1 MKHQF
6 NPEKTNSTQNRTQE
20 TRNTMSRRR
29 NATWTAFIALTTG
42 FIFMAGYA
50 MNAPMKP
57 AVVAVVDL
65 EKVFNNLD
73 SRQTEEAKIIAMRD
87 EMIEKADG
95 MRDELELISAE
106 LESLEAGSATMI
118 EMNDQAISISGKL
131 RAFETYGKL
140 LIEREQASALRT
152 TYDLIRIEAGKLSES
167 MGIDLVLL
175 NDSIPVVD
183 LTDAAGTL
191 QQISARRILWANN
204 TLDITENLLAQMNNA
219 GAG

>member
-1 MKHQF
+1 
-6 NPEKTNSTQNRTQE
+6 
-20 TRNTMSRRR
+20 
-29 NATWTAFIALTTG
+29 
-42 FIFMAGYA
+42 
-50 MNAPMKP
+50 MNAPIKP

-73 SRQTEEAKIIAMRD
+73 SRATEEAKIIAMRD
-87 EMIEKADG
+87 EMVEKADG

-140 LIEREQASALRT
+140 LIEREQASTLRN

-204 TLDITENLLAQMNNA
+204 TLDITEKLLAQMNGA

>member
-1 MKHQF
+1 
-6 NPEKTNSTQNRTQE
+6 
-20 TRNTMSRRR
+20 MSRRR
-29 NATWTAFIALTTG
+29 NATWISFIALTTG

-50 MNAPMKP
+50 MNAPIKP
-57 AVVAVVDL
+57 AVVAMVDL

-73 SRQTEEAKIIAMRD
+73 SREGEEKKILAMRD
-87 EMIEKADG
+87 EMIKKADG

-131 RAFETYGKL
+131 RAYETYGTL
-140 LIEREQASALRT
+140 LIEREQASTLRN
-152 TYDLIRIEAGKLSES
+152 TYDLIRVEAGKLSKT

-204 TLDITENLLAQMNNA
+204 TLDITENLLAQMNGA

>member
-1 MKHQF
+1 
-6 NPEKTNSTQNRTQE
+6 
-20 TRNTMSRRR
+20 MSRRK
-29 NATWTAFIALTTG
+29 NTSLIACITLATG

-50 MNAPMKP
+50 ASTPAKP

-73 SRQTEEAKIIAMRD
+73 SRKADEEKIIAMRD
-87 EMIEKADG
+87 DMVAQADE
-95 MRDELELISAE
+95 MRDELELLTAE

-118 EMNDQAISISGKL
+118 EMNDQAISISGRL

-140 LIEREQASALRT
+140 LIERDQAATLRN
-152 TYDLIRIEAGKLSES
+152 TYDLIRSEAGKLSKAK
-167 MGIDLVLL
+167 GIDLVLL
-175 NDSIPVVD
+175 NDSIPIVD

-191 QQISARRILWANN
+191 QQISARRILWAND
-204 TLDITENLLAQMNNA
+204 TLDITDELLAQMNGD

>member
-1 MKHQF
+1 
-6 NPEKTNSTQNRTQE
+6 
-20 TRNTMSRRR
+20 MSRQK
-29 NATWTAFIALTTG
+29 NTSLIACIALATG

-50 MNAPMKP
+50 ANAPIKP

-73 SRQTEEAKIIAMRD
+73 SRKVEEDKILAMRED
-87 EMIEKADG
+87 MIGQAEE
-95 MRDELELISAE
+95 MRDELELLTAE

-118 EMNDQAISISGKL
+118 EMNDRAISISGKL

-140 LIEREQASALRT
+140 LIERDQAATLRK
-152 TYDLIRIEAGKLSES
+152 TYDRIREEAGTLSKS
-167 MGIDLVLL
+167 KGIDLVLL

-191 QQISARRILWANN
+191 QQISARRILWANT
-204 TLDITENLLAQMNNA
+204 TLDITDELLAQMNGN